1 MYFLIAGT
9 VLFFATH
16 LYSTFRTRIPGRD
29 IRVRMGTMQYMG
41 LYSIFSGLGFV
52 LMVWGYSL
60 SRPSAQIYIP
70 PEWGVHVAMALMLP
84 ALILLFSAYVPHSYI
99 KQAVKHPMLLA
110 VILWSAGHLF
120 ANGEQNSIILFGSFL
135 AYAIIDRIAVSG
147 RNLPV
152 KKANIA
158 GDLYAVIL
166 GTAVYFLFVKNLHE
180 LIIGVPVIAGS

>member
-16 LYSTFRTRIPGRD
+16 LYSSFRTRMPGRD
-29 IRVRMGTMQYMG
+29 IRVRMGTMKYMG
-41 LYSIFSGLGFV
+41 LYSIFSGLGFA
-52 LMVWGYSL
+52 LMLWGYGL
-60 SRPSAQIYIP
+60 ARPSALVYTP

-84 ALILLFSAYVPHSYI
+84 ALILLMAAYVPHSYI

-110 VILWSAGHLF
+110 IMLWSVGHLL
-120 ANGEQNSIILFGSFL
+120 ANGEMNSLILFGSFL

-152 KKANIA
+152 KKAGIA
-158 GDLYAVIL
+158 GDIYAVVI
-166 GTAVYFLFVKNLHE
+166 GTAIYFLFVKYLHE
-180 LIIGVPVIAGS
+180 LMMGVPVMGGS